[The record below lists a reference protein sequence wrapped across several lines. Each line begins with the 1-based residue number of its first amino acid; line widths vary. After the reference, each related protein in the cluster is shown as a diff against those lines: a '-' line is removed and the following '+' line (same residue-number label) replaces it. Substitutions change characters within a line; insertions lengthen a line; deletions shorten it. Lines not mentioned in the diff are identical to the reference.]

1 MLKNICFILSFL
13 LLSHTS
19 YAVIDKCE
27 NHQWQ
32 SKKNDILAV
41 GQAVYDIIYKFDDEE
56 KHLQYLKS
64 VKVPKGESVVIS
76 KDIAAKISKD
86 LKPISKQLGGS
97 VNNTAAGLA
106 NLGTRVSFL
115 GSVAY
120 DNLGKQYIEAIEKYR
135 IYSLIRKVNSSK
147 ETGVVNIIISPDGER
162 TMLAYPGI
170 SRDLPPLDYKIILL
184 EGYLWHEDGDD
195 DALKEFLHIA
205 KNNEVITAFTFG
217 SYEQVK
223 KYRKKWSE
231 LIKEIDIIFSDREQ
245 IYALF
250 KNTNWDEVV
259 NNLQKYDTIF
269 VVTDNKNGAHI
280 IYRDQKIY
288 IPAYNIKYITDTTG
302 AGDQFAAGFLYGFL
316 NNYDLEKCGQ
326 FGTKTAAKIIQQIGA
341 KPLKITK
348 LNSEKFLFK
357 QYTLK

>member
-1 MLKNICFILSFL
+1 M
-13 LLSHTS
+13 
-19 YAVIDKCE
+19 
-27 NHQWQ
+27 
-32 SKKNDILAV
+32 
-41 GQAVYDIIYKFDDEE
+41 
-56 KHLQYLKS
+56 QYLKS

-76 KDIAAKISKD
+76 KDIAAKISRD

-170 SRDLPPLDYKIILL
+170 SRDLPPLDYKIIKDYKIILL

-217 SYEQVK
+217 SYKQVK
-223 KYRKKWSE
+223 KISKKMVR
-231 LIKEIDIIFSDREQ
+231 I
-245 IYALF
+245 
-250 KNTNWDEVV
+250 
-259 NNLQKYDTIF
+259 
-269 VVTDNKNGAHI
+269 NKRNR
-280 IYRDQKIY
+280 YY
-288 IPAYNIKYITDTTG
+288 
-302 AGDQFAAGFLYGFL
+302 FL
-316 NNYDLEKCGQ
+316 
-326 FGTKTAAKIIQQIGA
+326 
-341 KPLKITK
+341 
-348 LNSEKFLFK
+348 
-357 QYTLK
+357 